1 MTTALAVIAPRLRK
15 LILMLSSDY
24 DAEIV
29 TAARSIGRVLAD
41 AGSDWHQFADAVTQK
56 TRTSILCDDWR
67 AMAQFCRGQ
76 ARPLLMKSP
85 AGNVFLPTARMV
97 SMRGRCCE
105 MPPRTLERLGN
116 RRKRASGN
124 QRLGAS
130 RNCGCVAGHGR
141 KRGHPSG

>member
-76 ARPLLMKSP
+76 AHRLTPREFDFINNI
-85 AGNVFLPTARMV
+85 A
-97 SMRGRCCE
+97 MRGCE
-105 MPPRTLERLGN
+105 PSEKQWKWLRGIFSRLG
-116 RRKRASGN
+116 GE
-124 QRLGAS
+124 
-130 RNCGCVAGHGR
+130 
-141 KRGHPSG
+141 P